1 MLDGRDSKYS
11 STSESAINVAQRS
24 QLLQEVWFGTFICVN
39 LHVGQEWGFPI
50 SVQLK
55 AHLFCLE
62 ASENLEYRG
71 LEVAK
76 VS

>member
-39 LHVGQEWGFPI
+39 LHIGYCTLIFQSPLVADTLL
-50 SVQLK
+50 VQK
-55 AHLFCLE
+55 
-62 ASENLEYRG
+62 
-71 LEVAK
+71 
-76 VS
+76 